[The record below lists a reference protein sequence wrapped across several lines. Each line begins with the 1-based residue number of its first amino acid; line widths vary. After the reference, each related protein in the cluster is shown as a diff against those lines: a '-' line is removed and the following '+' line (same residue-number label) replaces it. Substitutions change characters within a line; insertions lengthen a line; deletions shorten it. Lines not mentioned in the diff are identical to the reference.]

1 MAWPDPAR
9 RGRAGGLPRAKRR
22 EEWARQ
28 SPGSCYYYY
37 YFAYAVYRQL
47 VADSARPARGGLAL
61 RPSHTPEF
69 FSTGRSSSSQ
79 VASVSRDRTQVG
91 ALKFSVRVVLVL
103 VGV

>member
-1 MAWPDPAR
+1 MSV
-9 RGRAGGLPRAKRR
+9 GRFQLALRA
-22 EEWARQ
+22 AAH
-28 SPGSCYYYY
+28 YYYY

-61 RPSHTPEF
+61 RPSRTPEF

-91 ALKFSVRVVLVL
+91 ALKFSVRVVLIL

>member
-1 MAWPDPAR
+1 MDTD
-9 RGRAGGLPRAKRR
+9 GLNLTNTTCTTLLKP
-22 EEWARQ
+22 
-28 SPGSCYYYY
+28 
-37 YFAYAVYRQL
+37 YRL
-47 VADSARPARGGLAL
+47 LGADSARPARGGLAL